1 MEDEDQLILATVDE
15 NPANDEEIKEV
26 LAAVAHFMMIHYKE
40 KEGIKKKKKKKYKP
54 KEGQYQLEA
63 GIKGFGEQGE
73 TAVTKEL
80 VQFNQFK
87 VFELKYANDLSEE
100 NRKKALSSLIF
111 VKEKKEGPVQAGVSK
126 GSMLPKRKQRRQRW
140 D

>member
-1 MEDEDQLILATVDE
+1 MEDEEQLILATVDE

-54 KEGQYQLEA
+54 KAGQYQLEA
-63 GIKGFGEQGE
+63 GIKRFGERGE

-80 VQFNQFK
+80 V
-87 VFELKYANDLSEE
+87 
-100 NRKKALSSLIF
+100 
-111 VKEKKEGPVQAGVSK
+111 
-126 GSMLPKRKQRRQRW
+126 
-140 D
+140 